1 MATIHWRCHWAI
13 GITDRMTPVFHT
25 IINALDTTINTF
37 ETARSSINKPIDAD
51 GFEIARSQIDAA
63 RIELEKANIAAQ
75 NVNESFSNIKSPS
88 IKTPN
93 VDSSKIKDVKGHID
107 NNTKAQ
113 RNFNNVVN
121 QGSSGFDNLKNK
133 IIGVIGAY
141 ASFQGVK
148 KLIDTSDEF
157 TQTTARLNLMNDD
170 FKQQN
175 NYKIKYMLLLKGQ
188 GQVMPHKRI

>member
-1 MATIHWRCHWAI
+1 MATIQTAI

-88 IKTPN
+88 IKTPQLSPPREPFLTPI
-93 VDSSKIKDVKGHID
+93 VQK
-107 NNTKAQ
+107 
-113 RNFNNVVN
+113 
-121 QGSSGFDNLKNK
+121 
-133 IIGVIGAY
+133 
-141 ASFQGVK
+141 
-148 KLIDTSDEF
+148 
-157 TQTTARLNLMNDD
+157 ARLLNVFGFLEIVP
-170 FKQQN
+170 
-175 NYKIKYMLLLKGQ
+175 KI
-188 GQVMPHKRI
+188 PHILFRYYIIFSY